1 MPCFNT
7 NKNTTFNIK
16 IAETHFYAQ
25 KERMAR
31 PRQKVIKQRVT
42 LTISP
47 TLLEAS
53 KAYAYETGESLSS
66 LIEKLLTAV
75 LKSSDKSGT
84 SASK

>member
-1 MPCFNT
+1 MCFNT

-47 TLLEAS
+47 ALLAAS
-53 KAYAYETGESLSS
+53 KVYAYETGESLSS
-66 LIEKLLTAV
+66 LIEKLLTATV
-75 LKSSDKSGT
+75 KPSDTSSNST
-84 SASK
+84 SK